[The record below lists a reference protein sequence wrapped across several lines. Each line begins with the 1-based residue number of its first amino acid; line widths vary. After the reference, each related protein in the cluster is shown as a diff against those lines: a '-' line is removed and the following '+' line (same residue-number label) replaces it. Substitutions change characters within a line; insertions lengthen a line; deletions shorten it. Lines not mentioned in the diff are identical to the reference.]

1 MTMTQRIVIIGSGFA
16 GVWSAL
22 SAARSVG
29 GRDDDSVE
37 IVVVSPE
44 AALVIRPR
52 LYETAFAEMAP
63 RLDALFE
70 AVNVRHVPGLVEL
83 IDINGHTIKVVGK
96 RGSDSTLGY
105 DRLVLASGSSLFMP
119 DIPGLTEHAF
129 NVDQLDDATALDAH
143 LQELVREAD
152 TPSRNTVIVA
162 GGGFTGI
169 ETAAEMPQR
178 LRSILGNDAAIRVIL
193 LEKAQVIGPDLG
205 PGPRPVIEKALGEL
219 GVEIRTGA
227 SVAAIDKRGA
237 MTANGER
244 IASSTVIWTA
254 GMRASGLAQQV
265 PGPRDRNGRLHV
277 TADLRVE
284 GVDDVFA
291 TGDVAFAATDD
302 AGNYALMSCQH
313 AISLG
318 RTAGHNA
325 AADLLG
331 LPLLPYRQ
339 PKYATCLD
347 LGPWGAVYTEGWERT
362 VKMTGADA
370 KALKRQINT
379 QWIYPPKPNREAA
392 FAAADPALNTAA

>member
-1 MTMTQRIVIIGSGFA
+1 MTQRIVIIGSGFA

-22 SAARSVG
+22 SAARARSVG

-44 AALVIRPR
+44 PALVIRPR

-70 AVNVRHVPGLVEL
+70 AVSVRHVPGLVEL
-83 IDINGHTIKVVGK
+83 IDINGHTIEVVGK

-105 DRLVLASGSSLFMP
+105 DRLILASGSSLFMP
-119 DIPGLTEHAF
+119 DIPGLSEHAF
-129 NVDQLDDATALDAH
+129 NVDQLDGATALDAH
-143 LQELVREAD
+143 LQGLAREAD

-178 LRSILGNDAAIRVIL
+178 LRSILGDDAAIRVIL
-193 LEKAQVIGPDLG
+193 LEKAQAIGPDLG

-219 GVEIRTGA
+219 GVEIRTGV

-237 MTANGER
+237 MTTNGER

-291 TGDVAFAATDD
+291 TGDVALAATDD

-339 PKYATCLD
+339 PKYVTCLD

>member
-1 MTMTQRIVIIGSGFA
+1 
-16 GVWSAL
+16 
-22 SAARSVG
+22 
-29 GRDDDSVE
+29 
-37 IVVVSPE
+37 
-44 AALVIRPR
+44 
-52 LYETAFAEMAP
+52 
-63 RLDALFE
+63 
-70 AVNVRHVPGLVEL
+70 
-83 IDINGHTIKVVGK
+83 
-96 RGSDSTLGY
+96 
-105 DRLVLASGSSLFMP
+105 
-119 DIPGLTEHAF
+119 
-129 NVDQLDDATALDAH
+129 
-143 LQELVREAD
+143 
-152 TPSRNTVIVA
+152 
-162 GGGFTGI
+162 
-169 ETAAEMPQR
+169 MPQR
-178 LRSILGNDAAIRVIL
+178 LRSILGDDAAIRVIL
-193 LEKAQVIGPDLG
+193 LEKAQAIGPDLG

-219 GVEIRTGA
+219 GVEIRTGV

-237 MTANGER
+237 MTTNGER

-284 GVDDVFA
+284 GVDDEFA
-291 TGDVAFAATDD
+291 TGDVALAATDD

>member
-1 MTMTQRIVIIGSGFA
+1 
-16 GVWSAL
+16 
-22 SAARSVG
+22 VG

-44 AALVIRPR
+44 PALVIRPR

-70 AVNVRHVPGLVEL
+70 AVSVRHVPGLVEL
-83 IDINGHTIKVVGK
+83 IDINGHTIEVVGK

-105 DRLVLASGSSLFMP
+105 DRLILASGSSLFMP
-119 DIPGLTEHAF
+119 DIPGLSEHAF
-129 NVDQLDDATALDAH
+129 NVDQLDGATALDAH
-143 LQELVREAD
+143 LQGLAREAD

-178 LRSILGNDAAIRVIL
+178 LRSILGDDAAIRVIL
-193 LEKAQVIGPDLG
+193 LEKAQAIGPDLG

-219 GVEIRTGA
+219 GVEIRTGV

-237 MTANGER
+237 MTTNGER

-291 TGDVAFAATDD
+291 TGDVALAATDD

-339 PKYATCLD
+339 PKYVTCLD